1 MTTFWDLWK
10 ASNLKRTLIT
20 CFVNFFLQLTGNT
33 FANKYGTIYIKS
45 LGSLDPFVMT
55 VVNQLVNLMGVV
67 FSMSLVDKM
76 GRR

>member
-10 ASNLKRTLIT
+10 GSNLKRTLIT